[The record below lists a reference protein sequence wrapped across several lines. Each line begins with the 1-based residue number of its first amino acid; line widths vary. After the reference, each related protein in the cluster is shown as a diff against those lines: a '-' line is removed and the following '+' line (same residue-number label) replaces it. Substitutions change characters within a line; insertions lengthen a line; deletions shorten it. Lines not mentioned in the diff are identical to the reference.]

1 MQYKAHE
8 YQEYVTNFIETHP
21 VAAVLLAMG
30 LGKTVITLSAIFN
43 LMFDS
48 FLVHRVLIV
57 APLRVARD
65 TWPEEVAKWDHLSE
79 LQIAVA
85 VGSESERLAAVQRR
99 ADLLIINR
107 ENLKWLVEESKSPHN
122 FDMIVIDEL
131 SSFKNY
137 RAQRSK
143 ALMKIRPKVKRI
155 VGLTGTPSPNG
166 LMDLWGQYRVL
177 DMGERLGRFITPFRQ
192 AYFLPD
198 KRNAHM
204 IFSYKPAPH
213 AEEEIHR
220 RISDITIS
228 MQACDHL
235 VMPELITTTVKVKL
249 SERERKAYEQ
259 LKQDLVLDL
268 AGQQITA
275 ANAGSLS
282 GKLSQMA
289 SGAVY
294 NDSGETTLLH
304 DRKLEALEDI
314 IESANG
320 QSMLITYWFKHD
332 LSRLEA
338 KLASLQVRHRRIDDG
353 ASIRAWNAKEVPVGL
368 IHPASAGHGLNLQQG
383 GSNLVW
389 FSLTWSLEL
398 YQQTVARLWRQ
409 GQNAQT
415 VVVQHLVCENTIDE
429 RVMKALEEK
438 SSIQNALIQAV
449 KAELAG
455 EAL

>member
-143 ALMKIRPKVKRI
+143 ALMKIRPKAKRI

-204 IFSYKPAPH
+204 VFSYKPAPH
-213 AEEEIHR
+213 AEKEIHR
-220 RISDITIS
+220 LISDITIS

-235 VMPELITTTVKVKL
+235 VMPELIATTVKVKL

-294 NDSGETTLLH
+294 TDAGETTLLH

-314 IESANG
+314 IEGANG
-320 QSMLITYWFKHD
+320 QSVLIAYWFKHD
-332 LSRLEA
+332 LARLEA
-338 KLASLQVRHRRIDDG
+338 KLASLQVHHRRIDDS
-353 ASIRAWNAKEVPVGL
+353 ASIRAWNAKEVSVGL
-368 IHPASAGHGLNLQQG
+368 IHPASAGHGLNLQKG
-383 GSNLVW
+383 GNNLVW

-409 GQNAQT
+409 GQSAQT

-429 RVMKALEEK
+429 RVMQALEEK
-438 SSIQNALIQAV
+438 SSIQDALIQAV
-449 KAELAG
+449 KAELSG